1 MVLHLVPVYAKYS
14 ETFIWDLVDSTS
26 KALTT
31 KVLCSSGQSSTNE
44 INFISG
50 KDTNLKNKVLF
61 KLTNHVYGSGF
72 FNWRELNRFIRVNK
86 PKVIHAHFG
95 YFIKDIINIRKVYK
109 DIKCVISFHGTD
121 LNSVIK
127 NSYGLKKALISLSQD
142 EAVTF
147 TFPSFFLKES
157 YLNIVGS
164 SQAKLPVI
172 PNAVNPLF
180 VDCWSKPKA
189 SSNSILCVARLES
202 VKGIDYLIGAARILK
217 LQGLNYE
224 FKVIGEGDEHK
235 SLSKLVKFN
244 DLQNSFHFLG
254 RKTQTEIVKYLKES
268 NLYVQPSITLS
279 NGQQES
285 FGVSALEA
293 AVSGIPV
300 IVTDSGGLQHTID
313 RSNTSHFI
321 VEEKN
326 SKALAEAIVDA
337 CELNEIPPV
346 SEKFINKYERDNL
359 LNSWLEV
366 YDFEQGKNDVF

>member
-14 ETFIWDLVDSTS
+14 ETFIWDLIDSTS
-26 KALTT
+26 KALPT
-31 KVLCSSGQSSTNE
+31 KVLCSSGQNSKNE
-44 INFISG
+44 VNFISG
-50 KDTNLKNKVLF
+50 KDTNAKNKVLF
-61 KLTNHVYGSGF
+61 KLINYVYGSCF
-72 FNWRELNRFIRVNK
+72 FNWRELTRFITVNK
-86 PKVIHAHFG
+86 PSVIHAHFG
-95 YFIKDIINIRKVYK
+95 YFIKDITKIRKSYK

-127 NSYGLKKALISLSQD
+127 NSYGLKKTLRSLSQD

-147 TFPSFFLKES
+147 TFPSVFLKDS
-157 YLNIVGS
+157 YLSIVGS
-164 SQAKLPVI
+164 SQAKLSVI

-180 VDCWSKPKA
+180 VDCWAKPKA
-189 SSNSILCVARLES
+189 KSNSILCVARLES

-224 FKVIGEGDEHK
+224 FKVIGEGKAHK
-235 SLSKLVKFN
+235 SLSKLIKSN
-244 DLQNSFHFLG
+244 DLQNSFHLLG
-254 RKTQTEIVKYLKES
+254 RKTQTEIVQYLKES
-268 NLYVQPSITLS
+268 SLYVQPSITLS

-300 IVTDSGGLQHTID
+300 IVTDSGGLQYTID
-313 RSNTSHFI
+313 RSNKSHFI

-326 SKALAEAIVDA
+326 SKALAEAIIDA
-337 CELNEIPPV
+337 CEFSEIPPA
-346 SEKFINKYERDNL
+346 SDKFINKYERDNL

-366 YDFEQGKNDVF
+366 YDFEQRKNDVF